1 MFSHI
6 EGGLRIWKES
16 VSTHPLF
23 VKYGLGPEECDWVGQ
38 CTEALLLEIGFQKSE
53 HYLVYSIGE
62 KVEGSNLL
70 GRVEVIPLKGR
81 WLVRSKHVTTELKAL
96 EDLLGVIRER
106 WSDE

>member
-6 EGGLRIWKES
+6 VEGKRIWKEGVFS
-16 VSTHPLF
+16 HALF
-23 VKYGLGPEECDWVGQ
+23 VKYGLGYSDADFECAWG
-38 CTEALLLEIGFQKSE
+38 LLLELGFQKSGL
-53 HYLVYSIGE
+53 HTVFSLGE
-62 KVEGSNLL
+62 KVEGSFLL
-70 GRVEVIPLKGR
+70 GRVEVIPYFKGY

>member
-6 EGGLRIWKES
+6 EGGLRIWKEG

-23 VKYGLGPEECDWVGQ
+23 VKYGQGYSKADFECVG
-38 CTEALLLEIGFQKSE
+38 ALLLEMGFQKSE
-53 HYLVYSIGE
+53 AYMVYSLGE
-62 KVEGSNLL
+62 RVRGSNLL
-70 GRVEVIPLKGR
+70 GRVEIVPYLKGR